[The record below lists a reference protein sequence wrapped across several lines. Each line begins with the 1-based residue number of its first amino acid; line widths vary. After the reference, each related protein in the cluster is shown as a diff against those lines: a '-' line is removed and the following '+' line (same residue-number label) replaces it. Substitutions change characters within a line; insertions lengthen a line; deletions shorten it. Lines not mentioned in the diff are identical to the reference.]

1 MSMWTVGRADG
12 ADEQIE
18 ADVLTTESGA
28 LVALSDEGLLLR
40 AWAPGQ
46 WRTAGHVTGV
56 AAHPAGKTA
65 ASGPVV
71 VEMPRR

>member
-12 ADEQIE
+12 GDEQVE

-28 LVALSDEGLLLR
+28 LVALSDDGLLLR

-46 WRTAGHVTGV
+46 WRTAGQVTGV
-56 AAHPAGKTA
+56 AAHPAGKSA
-65 ASGPVV
+65 ARGPVL
-71 VEMPRR
+71 VELPRR

>member
-12 ADEQIE
+12 VDEEIE
-18 ADVLTTESGA
+18 ADMLATESGA
-28 LVALSDEGLLLR
+28 LVALSDDGLLLR

-56 AAHPAGKTA
+56 RAHPASKQA
-65 ASGPVV
+65 ANGPVV
-71 VEMPRR
+71 IGMPSR

>member
-28 LVALSDEGLLLR
+28 LVALSDDGLLLR

-56 AAHPAGKTA
+56 AAHPAGKSA
-65 ASGPVV
+65 GRGPVV
-71 VEMPRR
+71 VGIPRR

>member
-12 ADEQIE
+12 VEEQIE
-18 ADVLTTESGA
+18 ADVLATESGA
-28 LVALSDEGLLLR
+28 LVALSDDGLLLR

-56 AAHPAGKTA
+56 AAHPAGTSDA
-65 ASGPVV
+65 AGPIVV
-71 VEMPRR
+71 GLPRR

>member
-12 ADEQIE
+12 VDEKIE

-28 LVALSDEGLLLR
+28 LVALTDDGLLLR

-56 AAHPAGKTA
+56 AAHPAGKQGA
-65 ASGPVV
+65 RGPVV
-71 VEMPRR
+71 VGMPSR